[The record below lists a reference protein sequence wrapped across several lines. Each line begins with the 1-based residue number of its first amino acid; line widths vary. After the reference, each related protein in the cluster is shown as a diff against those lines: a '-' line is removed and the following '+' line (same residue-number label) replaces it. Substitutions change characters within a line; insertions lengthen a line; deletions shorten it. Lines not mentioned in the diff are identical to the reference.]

1 MIGTHR
7 ACRKVILALQDCL
20 FSSNPIGIVKIAGIA
35 VAPTIPRHIIYI
47 TMVMAFT
54 SDSLG
59 FSCVWRPPQA
69 RQLHT
74 PHRGTDDKIPFLTC
88 QHIPILGQ
96 ETRSRKG
103 RAALSKGKTGGFC
116 GQGLCEAS
124 AEPWGTFRFGLRRS
138 LVFVPGL
145 AIG

>member
-1 MIGTHR
+1 MPKGDLSFARLSIFIKPNRYSENCRHR
-7 ACRKVILALQDCL
+7 RCAND
-20 FSSNPIGIVKIAGIA
+20 
-35 VAPTIPRHIIYI
+35 PTPYI
-47 TMVMAFT
+47 NITLIMAFT